1 MKALLV
7 FLGVVNLIALAA
19 MGIDKALAK
28 MGTRRIP
35 EKVLFFFVLLL
46 GGIGGTLGMHLFHH
60 KTRHTYFRVG
70 FPLIAVIEY
79 GMLIYYL
86 LTI

>member
-1 MKALLV
+1 MKTP
-7 FLGVVNLIALAA
+7 LIILFAINFIAFSA

-28 MGTRRIP
+28 ADKRRIP
-35 EKVLFFFVLLL
+35 EKVLFLLVVLF

-60 KTRHTYFRVG
+60 KTKHSYFRIG

-79 GMLIYYL
+79 GILIYYL